1 LRFSKQSQFLRNT
14 LYGHPFFFTKFILV
28 EVGRHPKVIFQLDV
42 VHKLPTKLPQK
53 SWMKSSLPLLSRP
66 VHCHS

>member
-1 LRFSKQSQFLRNT
+1 M
-14 LYGHPFFFTKFILV
+14 

-42 VHKLPTKLPQK
+42 VHKLPTKLPEK